1 MVARDSSGNGHD
13 ALIQGPVQLGLPG
26 RYGSSFSFEEH
37 GSWLMVPSSSDL
49 NPGDRD
55 FLMSAWILLE
65 ESPGPGET
73 YDVVRKGI
81 GYTVSGEF
89 RLEVL
94 RHGRVKCAAEDGM
107 GRIAEVTT
115 SKVDVID
122 GRWHRVGCARTGRRW
137 SVLVDDTVKGR
148 PTDLGAV
155 RNDVPL
161 AIGAKY
167 DSEDRPDGRVDEVR
181 FVLGNPY
188 EDTVASRARLQALEQ
203 GTVTARWCLDE
214 SSSSRAFTP

>member
-1 MVARDSSGNGHD
+1 MRWTLLVCLLGVAGGAAWIWGIGRSSPEPVAPTQGWVATMVARDSSGNGHD

-94 RHGRVKCAAEDGM
+94 RHGLDTNGDLACA
-107 GRIAEVTT
+107 
-115 SKVDVID
+115 KVD
-122 GRWHRVGCARTGRRW
+122 
-137 SVLVDDTVKGR
+137 
-148 PTDLGAV
+148 
-155 RNDVPL
+155 RNDAP
-161 AIGAKY
+161 G
-167 DSEDRPDGRVDEVR
+167 
-181 FVLGNPY
+181 F
-188 EDTVASRARLQALEQ
+188 
-203 GTVTARWCLDE
+203 C
-214 SSSSRAFTP
+214 